1 MTSKVY
7 RSAQGKMVD
16 LGTIILQNEHVRA
29 VGNMKVNAR
38 GDKIDSLNQ
47 VIETRTERIQRHNDS
62 TSTNVSS
69 ATPQTSSRKNRANKT
84 QVTPESQIQSRG
96 HVADVQ
102 PEPVLEP
109 ATVPQV
115 ETPRPV
121 EQRAAP
127 ATPAPAP
134 APQVETPR
142 PVEQR
147 AAPATTAP
155 TPASRPQPTPAQAR
169 APEVDLKNP
178 ARPSKSPAVGNSA
191 PATSGG
197 GLAGAIARSREIKQE
212 LDRTRRQ
219 KAQDSGL
226 RKI

>member
-1 MTSKVY
+1 MTSKIY

-38 GDKIDSLNQ
+38 GDKLDSLNQ
-47 VIETRTERIQRHNDS
+47 VIETRTERIQRHNNS
-62 TSTNVSS
+62 TSTNASS
-69 ATPQTSSRKNRANKT
+69 AAPQTSSRKNRANKT

-96 HVADVQ
+96 HVADTQ
-102 PEPVLEP
+102 PEPVIETAP
-109 ATVPQV
+109 VPQV
-115 ETPRPV
+115 SQVESPRPV
-121 EQRAAP
+121 EQRA
-127 ATPAPAP
+127 
-134 APQVETPR
+134 V
-142 PVEQR
+142 
-147 AAPATTAP
+147 P
-155 TPASRPQPTPAQAR
+155 TPPVTPPSSPQPAPAQAR

-178 ARPSKSPAVGNSA
+178 AMPSKSPAAGNTA

>member
-16 LGTIILQNEHVRA
+16 LGTIMLQNEHVRA

-38 GDKIDSLNQ
+38 GDKIDSLNH
-47 VIETRTERIQRHNDS
+47 VIETRTERIQRQNDR
-62 TSTNVSS
+62 TSNNVST
-69 ATPQTSSRKNRANKT
+69 AAPQTSGKKRQASPSGIQPDA
-84 QVTPESQIQSRG
+84 QIQSQV
-96 HVADVQ
+96 HMAEALPD
-102 PEPVLEP
+102 PV
-109 ATVPQV
+109 V
-115 ETPRPV
+115 EIAPPPPPV
-121 EQRAAP
+121 KQRQ
-127 ATPAPAP
+127 AP
-134 APQVETPR
+134 APQATPKSQ
-142 PVEQR
+142 PV
-147 AAPATTAP
+147 P
-155 TPASRPQPTPAQAR
+155 TQSR

-178 ARPSKSPAVGNSA
+178 AKPAKNPAASSA
-191 PATSGG
+191 APNTSGG

>member
-16 LGTIILQNEHVRA
+16 LGTIMLQNEHVRA

-38 GDKIDSLNQ
+38 GDKLDSLNQ
-47 VIETRTERIQRHNDS
+47 VIETRTERIQRHNER

-69 ATPQTSSRKNRANKT
+69 APPQASSQKNRAKKT
-84 QVTPESQIQSRG
+84 VAPQDKIHSRG
-96 HVADVQ
+96 HVADVEPDPVVIAD
-102 PEPVLEP
+102 PEPV
-109 ATVPQV
+109 
-115 ETPRPV
+115 PV
-121 EQRAAP
+121 EVPVVAP
-127 ATPAPAP
+127 APVANTQTPAPSP
-134 APQVETPR
+134 APISP
-142 PVEQR
+142 PVQS
-147 AAPATTAP
+147 A
-155 TPASRPQPTPAQAR
+155 RPQPQPK

-178 ARPSKSPAVGNSA
+178 VRPAKSPATGNTA
-191 PATSGG
+191 PANSGG

>member
-16 LGTIILQNEHVRA
+16 LGTIMLQNEHVRA

-69 ATPQTSSRKNRANKT
+69 APPQTSSRKNRANKT
-84 QVTPESQIQSRG
+84 QVTPETQIQSRG
-96 HVADVQ
+96 HVDDVQ
-102 PEPVLEP
+102 PEPVIE
-109 ATVPQV
+109 ATPSPVPQV
-115 ETPRPV
+115 ETPPV
-121 EQRAAP
+121 QQR
-127 ATPAPAP
+127 
-134 APQVETPR
+134 Q
-142 PVEQR
+142 
-147 AAPATTAP
+147 AP
-155 TPASRPQPTPAQAR
+155 TPPASTPPLSPQPTPAQAR

-178 ARPSKSPAVGNSA
+178 ARPVKSPATGNVA

>member
-16 LGTIILQNEHVRA
+16 LGTIMLQNEHVRA

-47 VIETRTERIQRHNDS
+47 VIETRTERIQRHNNS

-69 ATPQTSSRKNRANKT
+69 APPQTSSRKKRANKT
-84 QVTPESQIQSRG
+84 QVTPETQIQSRG
-96 HVADVQ
+96 HVADTQ
-102 PEPVLEP
+102 PEPVIETAP
-109 ATVPQV
+109 APVPQI

-127 ATPAPAP
+127 TPPAP
-134 APQVETPR
+134 TSPR
-142 PVEQR
+142 PV
-147 AAPATTAP
+147 
-155 TPASRPQPTPAQAR
+155 PAQAR

-178 ARPSKSPAVGNSA
+178 KSPAKSPAVGNVASA
-191 PATSGG
+191 ASGG

>member
-69 ATPQTSSRKNRANKT
+69 APPQTSSRKTRANKT
-84 QVTPESQIQSRG
+84 QVKPETQIQSRG
-96 HVADVQ
+96 HVAEVQ
-102 PEPVLEP
+102 PEPVIEITP
-109 ATVPQV
+109 APVPQV
-115 ETPRPV
+115 ETPPPV
-121 EQRAAP
+121 QQR
-127 ATPAPAP
+127 
-134 APQVETPR
+134 Q
-142 PVEQR
+142 
-147 AAPATTAP
+147 AP
-155 TPASRPQPTPAQAR
+155 TPPAPTPPSRPQPTPTQAR

-178 ARPSKSPAVGNSA
+178 VKPAKSPAASNTS
-191 PATSGG
+191 PATQGG

>member
-1 MTSKVY
+1 MTNKVY

-16 LGTIILQNEHVRA
+16 LGTIMLQNEHVRA

-69 ATPQTSSRKNRANKT
+69 VPPQTSSRKNRATKT
-84 QVTPESQIQSRG
+84 QVTPETQIQSRG

-102 PEPVLEP
+102 PEPVIETAP
-109 ATVPQV
+109 APVPQI

-121 EQRAAP
+121 EQRVAP
-127 ATPAPAP
+127 TPPAPTP
-134 APQVETPR
+134 PSSPR
-142 PVEQR
+142 PV
-147 AAPATTAP
+147 P
-155 TPASRPQPTPAQAR
+155 TQAR
-169 APEVDLKNP
+169 APDVDLKNP
-178 ARPSKSPAVGNSA
+178 ARPTKSPATGNVT
-191 PATSGG
+191 PATQGG

>member
-1 MTSKVY
+1 MTNKVY

-62 TSTNVSS
+62 TSTKVSS
-69 ATPQTSSRKNRANKT
+69 IAPQSSGKKNREKKN
-84 QVTPESQIQSRG
+84 QVKPETKIQSRG
-96 HVADVQ
+96 HVADTQ
-102 PEPVLEP
+102 PDPVIETTP
-109 ATVPQV
+109 APVPQV
-115 ETPRPV
+115 EVPIPV
-121 EQRAAP
+121 QQRQ
-127 ATPAPAP
+127 APAP
-134 APQVETPR
+134 TSTTTP
-142 PVEQR
+142 
-147 AAPATTAP
+147 TTR
-155 TPASRPQPTPAQAR
+155 TQSSLPAQPR

-178 ARPSKSPAVGNSA
+178 ARPAKSPASGNTA

-212 LDRTRRQ
+212 LDRSRRQ

>member
-47 VIETRTERIQRHNDS
+47 VIETRTERIQRHNNS
-62 TSTNVSS
+62 TSTSVSS
-69 ATPQTSSRKNRANKT
+69 AAPQTSSRKNRANKT
-84 QVTPESQIQSRG
+84 QATPESQIQSRG
-96 HVADVQ
+96 HVADTQ
-102 PEPVLEP
+102 PEPVIETAP
-109 ATVPQV
+109 VPVPQV

-121 EQRAAP
+121 EQRVAPTPP
-127 ATPAPAP
+127 ATPN
-134 APQVETPR
+134 
-142 PVEQR
+142 
-147 AAPATTAP
+147 
-155 TPASRPQPTPAQAR
+155 PQPVPAQAR
-169 APEVDLKNP
+169 APEVNLKNP
-178 ARPSKSPAVGNSA
+178 TRPAKSPATDNTT

>member
-69 ATPQTSSRKNRANKT
+69 APPQTSSRKTRANKT
-84 QVTPESQIQSRG
+84 QVKPETQIQSRG
-96 HVADVQ
+96 HVAEVQ
-102 PEPVLEP
+102 PEPVIEITP
-109 ATVPQV
+109 APVPQV
-115 ETPRPV
+115 ETPPPV
-121 EQRAAP
+121 QQR
-127 ATPAPAP
+127 
-134 APQVETPR
+134 Q
-142 PVEQR
+142 
-147 AAPATTAP
+147 AP
-155 TPASRPQPTPAQAR
+155 TPPSRPQPTPTQAR

-178 ARPSKSPAVGNSA
+178 IKPAKSPAASNTS
-191 PATSGG
+191 PATQGG

>member
-1 MTSKVY
+1 MTSKIY

-38 GDKIDSLNQ
+38 GDKLDSLNQ
-47 VIETRTERIQRHNDS
+47 VIETRTERIQRHNNS
-62 TSTNVSS
+62 TSTNASS
-69 ATPQTSSRKNRANKT
+69 AAPQTSSRKNRANKT

-96 HVADVQ
+96 HVADTQ
-102 PEPVLEP
+102 PEPVIETAP
-109 ATVPQV
+109 DPVPQV
-115 ETPRPV
+115 ETAPPV
-121 EQRAAP
+121 QQR
-127 ATPAPAP
+127 
-134 APQVETPR
+134 Q
-142 PVEQR
+142 
-147 AAPATTAP
+147 AP
-155 TPASRPQPTPAQAR
+155 TPLAPTPPSNPQPTPAQAR

-178 ARPSKSPAVGNSA
+178 ARPAKSPAVGNTA

>member
-69 ATPQTSSRKNRANKT
+69 APPQTSSRKIRANKT
-84 QVTPESQIQSRG
+84 QVKPETQIQSRG
-96 HVADVQ
+96 HVAEVQ
-102 PEPVLEP
+102 PEPVIETTP
-109 ATVPQV
+109 APVPQV
-115 ETPRPV
+115 ETPPPV
-121 EQRAAP
+121 QQRQAP
-127 ATPAPAP
+127 TAPAP
-134 APQVETPR
+134 TP
-142 PVEQR
+142 P
-147 AAPATTAP
+147 
-155 TPASRPQPTPAQAR
+155 SRPQPTPTQSR
-169 APEVDLKNP
+169 APDVDLKNP
-178 ARPSKSPAVGNSA
+178 VKPAKSPAVGNTA
-191 PATSGG
+191 PATQGG

>member
-69 ATPQTSSRKNRANKT
+69 APPQTSSRKPRANKT
-84 QVTPESQIQSRG
+84 QVKPETQIQSRG
-96 HVADVQ
+96 HVAEVQ
-102 PEPVLEP
+102 PEPVIETTP
-109 ATVPQV
+109 APVPQV
-115 ETPRPV
+115 ETPPPV
-121 EQRAAP
+121 QQR
-127 ATPAPAP
+127 
-134 APQVETPR
+134 Q
-142 PVEQR
+142 
-147 AAPATTAP
+147 AP
-155 TPASRPQPTPAQAR
+155 TPTPPVQQRQAPTALAPTPPSRPQPTPTQAR

-178 ARPSKSPAVGNSA
+178 VKPAKSPATSNTS
-191 PATSGG
+191 PATQGG

>member
-69 ATPQTSSRKNRANKT
+69 APPQTSSRKTRANKT
-84 QVTPESQIQSRG
+84 QVKPETQIQSRG
-96 HVADVQ
+96 HVAEVQ
-102 PEPVLEP
+102 PEPVIEITP
-109 ATVPQV
+109 APVPQV
-115 ETPRPV
+115 ETPPV
-121 EQRAAP
+121 QQR
-127 ATPAPAP
+127 
-134 APQVETPR
+134 Q
-142 PVEQR
+142 
-147 AAPATTAP
+147 AP
-155 TPASRPQPTPAQAR
+155 TPPAPTPPSRPQPTPTQAR

-178 ARPSKSPAVGNSA
+178 VKPAKSPAASNTS
-191 PATSGG
+191 PATQGG